1 MGESLMRKQEEEQN
15 LEKGLLENEKRE
27 EKVEFFRDF
36 IEELKLL
43 GYIAGP
49 MVAVNLSLYFLQII
63 SLMMVGHLGKLYL
76 SSTAIAISIGAVSGF
91 SFLFGMSGALET
103 LSGQAYGAKQYRKLG
118 TQTNTAILCL
128 ILVCIPLS
136 LVWFYME
143 NILILIGQ
151 DPRISRE
158 AGQFLLWLI
167 PALFAYATLQPLIR
181 YFQSQSLIKPLLV
194 SSCVSICCH
203 VPLCWTLVFK
213 CGLQH
218 CGAAISIGISYWL
231 NVILLVL
238 YMTFSSSCKST
249 RVPISPELFQGFGEF
264 FRFAIPSAA
273 MSCLEWWSFEIITLL
288 SGLLPNPQLETSVL
302 SVCMSTIATLYTI
315 PEGLGS
321 AGSTRV
327 SNELGAGKPRAARLA
342 VGAVMFLSVSESIIV
357 SSALFAGRKAFGYFF
372 SNDKE
377 VVDYAMNMA
386 PLVCLSVIF
395 DSLHATLSGI
405 ARGCG
410 WQDLGAFVNLGAYY
424 LVGIP
429 VAAALGFWFD
439 LRGKGLWIGTVV
451 GSFLQ
456 AFLLSLIAVCTNWDE
471 KAKMARKRI
480 FEDSTTSL
488 S

>member
-1 MGESLMRKQEEEQN
+1 MGESLIWKQEDEDN

-36 IEELKLL
+36 IKELKLL

-49 MVAVNLSLYFLQII
+49 M
-63 SLMMVGHLGKLYL
+63 
-76 SSTAIAISIGAVSGF
+76 
-91 SFLFGMSGALET
+91 FGMSGALET

-136 LVWFYME
+136 LIWFYME
-143 NILILIGQ
+143 NILIVIGQ
-151 DPRISRE
+151 NPNISRQ

-194 SSCVSICCH
+194 SSCVSISCH

-231 NVILLVL
+231 NVILLLL
-238 YMTFSSSCKST
+238 YMTFSSTCEST
-249 RVPISPELFQGFGEF
+249 RVPISSELFQGCGEF
-264 FRFAIPSAA
+264 FRLAIPSAA
-273 MSCLEWWSFEIITLL
+273 MSC
-288 SGLLPNPQLETSVL
+288 
-302 SVCMSTIATLYTI
+302 MSTISTLYTI

-372 SNDKE
+372 TNDKE

-410 WQDLGAFVNLGAYY
+410 WQDLGAYVNLGAYY

-429 VAAALGFWFD
+429 VAAALGFRFD
-439 LRGKGLWIGTVV
+439 LRGKGLWIGIII

-456 AFLLSLIAVCTNWDE
+456 AFLLSLIAICTNWNE
-471 KAKMARKRI
+471 KAKMARKRMFEEI
-480 FEDSTTSL
+480 FEESTTSL
-488 S
+488 V